1 MRDEKT
7 ALDCVQDC
15 FLTADHDSWLAWLFL
30 QTFYLRLT
38 PPLSYCTSA
47 TVLINHT
54 PWCVQHCVH
63 LCVCV
68 CVSPRIG
75 EGMCSWNCCDDY
87 KSLHINFISKLSLT
101 RKYVVS
107 DDNAL
112 AIILG
117 YSLLPEWRIIQS
129 LQGSGSVQIH
139 MVAERAGSSVI
150 LLPDMAPKKKIEG
163 YTYGEF
169 SVAVGIFNWNVA
181 PKMLMTG
188 FSDSSCSCSK
198 SFKILLYFKWITFSL
213 KSQAARPDVQINS
226 QKNPSLQ

>member
-54 PWCVQHCVH
+54 PCCVQHCVH
-63 LCVCV
+63 LCV

-139 MVAERAGSSVI
+139 MVAERASSSVI
-150 LLPDMAPKKKIEG
+150 SLPDMAPKKKIEG
-163 YTYGEF
+163 YTYRIMGNSLLRSAF
-169 SVAVGIFNWNVA
+169 RRIFHWNVA
-181 PKMLMTG
+181 PKMLMTVPQIH
-188 FSDSSCSCSK
+188 CV
-198 SFKILLYFKWITFSL
+198 
-213 KSQAARPDVQINS
+213 VQHVI
-226 QKNPSLQ
+226 